1 MYNLL
6 IELNLPIENFYYS
19 HSNDYFLLD
28 SFKISR
34 EMCYKHRLAYTT
46 VQQQT
51 ITFLRH

>member
-34 EMCYKHRLAYTT
+34 EMCYKPRLT

>member
-34 EMCYKHRLAYTT
+34 EMFPVGILYRFFGIREAHG
-46 VQQQT
+46 
-51 ITFLRH
+51 